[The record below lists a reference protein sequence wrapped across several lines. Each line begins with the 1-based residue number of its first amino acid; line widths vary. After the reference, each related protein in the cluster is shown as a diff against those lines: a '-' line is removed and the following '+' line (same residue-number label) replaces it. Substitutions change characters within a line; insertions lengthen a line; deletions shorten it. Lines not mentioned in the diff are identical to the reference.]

1 VTGTP
6 TSNIVGADMAVRR
19 NPETP
24 LTVLPPSANNT
35 PPIARAASGAAR
47 PMTAPQRRIW
57 WRYSWGPAGTWVRS
71 RNEETISPSYGLEG
85 IETARPWSDPAIV
98 SLAVA
103 AWLGARVAYAM
114 PVPLAAVG
122 VVAGLWRR
130 SVALTTLAVLLL
142 ASGLA
147 ARAESGLVPA
157 LPGRVEGVA
166 ELVGDPAALGPG
178 VSVVVRMGDQRYVI
192 DAFGSPARRLRRLD
206 AGAMIYVVGRQS
218 PLSAKRAKRFVSK
231 HVSSALDVER
241 VTDLQ
246 ASSRAALAANRL
258 KGVLAQGAESMPDQE
273 RALFLG
279 LVLGDD
285 RDQERS
291 MIDTFRA
298 TGLSHLTAAS
308 GQNVAFLLVA
318 LGPLLRSLRPGPR
331 WAATLLVIAWF
342 AVLTRFEPS
351 VIRASAMA
359 ALSATA
365 FWRGWKAS
373 PIRLLGLAVTA
384 CLLVDPLLV
393 HSIGWWLSVGAT
405 TGIAVLSVP
414 LRRRI
419 RGPRWVAESLAVSLA
434 AQVGVLPISLCVFG
448 NAPFVS
454 LPANLLAVPVAGFV
468 MTWGIPAGLV
478 AGALP
483 VVAGLVHIP
492 SLIATRWVL
501 VVATLGQRLEP
512 SWPPWCSA
520 VAHVV
525 VLVAILR
532 RSPRAEPAA
541 VASLRDGDPPV
552 HRR

>member
-1 VTGTP
+1 
-6 TSNIVGADMAVRR
+6 M
-19 NPETP
+19 
-24 LTVLPPSANNT
+24 
-35 PPIARAASGAAR
+35 ARAASGAAR
-47 PMTAPQRRIW
+47 AITAPQRRIW

-71 RNEETISPSYGLEG
+71 RNEETIPAAYGLEG
-85 IETARPWSDPAIV
+85 VETARPWSDAAIV

-103 AWLGARVAYAM
+103 AWLGARVAYAV
-114 PVPLAAVG
+114 PVPLGALG
-122 VVAGLWRR
+122 VMAGLWRR
-130 SVALTTLAVLLL
+130 SVALTTLTVLLL

-147 ARAESGLVPA
+147 ARAESGLVPGP
-157 LPGRVEGVA
+157 PGRVEGVA

-178 VSVVVRMGDQRYVI
+178 VSVVVRIGNQRYVV

-206 AGAMIYVVGRQS
+206 AGALVYIVGRQS
-218 PLSAKRAKRFVSK
+218 PLSEQRARRFRSK
-231 HVSSALDVER
+231 HVADALDLER
-241 VTDLQ
+241 ITDLQ
-246 ASSRAALAANRL
+246 TSSRAALAANRL
-258 KGVLAQGAESMPDQE
+258 KGVLARGATTMPDQE

-331 WAATLLVIAWF
+331 WAVTLIVIAWF

-365 FWRGWKAS
+365 FWRGWRAS
-373 PIRLLGLAVTA
+373 PIRLLGLAVTG
-384 CLLVDPLLV
+384 CLLVDPMLV
-393 HSIGWWLSVGAT
+393 HSVGWWMSVGAT
-405 TGIAVLSVP
+405 TGIAVLATP
-414 LRRRI
+414 LRLRLP
-419 RGPRWVAESLAVSLA
+419 GPRWVAESLAVSLA
-434 AQVGVLPISLCVFG
+434 AQVGVLPISLLVFG

-468 MTWGIPAGLV
+468 MTWGIPAGLI

-483 VVAGLVHIP
+483 AVASIVHIP

-501 VVATLGQRLEP
+501 VVATLGQRVEP
-512 SWPPWCSA
+512 AWPPWCSA
-520 VAHVV
+520 IAHLLA
-525 VLVAILR
+525 LVAILR
-532 RSPRAEPAA
+532 RSPRVERGA
-541 VASLRDGDPPV
+541 VASQPDGDPPV
-552 HRR
+552 HWR